1 MFTNDIQTLQLNKYE
16 IEKLK
21 RLSNTTYN
29 LVITGT
35 VGVGKSTICEILYNT
50 LNPILNVKSY
60 PEFINVKYN
69 DINVG
74 TQMFEMKV
82 NNVISAFT
90 FQSYIL
96 DIWDYL
102 LKQNCYNQSNINCNF
117 NIFERLPEDSVR
129 CFAKLS
135 LENKDMT
142 KYEYDNLIHKH
153 KYLVSKYRLLGYNA
167 FKAVNVEND
176 RLYATCHKI
185 IKRIIDDYDSKIKN
199 RVIYLTV
206 TDEKIYK
213 QRILNRSRT
222 GEDSYNRRILN
233 QFKSFYS
240 TQFKGVKSV
249 DKPKSNNVDESNNS
263 NETKQTKKYYDDLDN
278 TNEVKQ
284 NKFSEPGSS
293 AKRYYRTRRHRRT
306 NTTVTPTDETKAID
320 NESIPKIIIEE
331 VEDNVVESN
340 DVVNETKPNT
350 TVESNES
357 IKDQIINDTTVVTET
372 NIVEPIETIESNES
386 NSNNV
391 TIESNKPIES
401 IESNDIVNEVESDNE
416 IDLSNLDLE

>member
-1 MFTNDIQTLQLNKYE
+1 MFTNDIQTLQLSKYE

-50 LNPILNVKSY
+50 LSPILNVKSY

-69 DINVG
+69 NVNVG
-74 TQMFEMKV
+74 TQMFEMKI

-117 NIFERLPEDSVR
+117 NIFERLPEDSVK

-142 KYEYDNLIHKH
+142 RYEYDNLIHKH
-153 KYLVSKYRLLGYNA
+153 KYLVSKYRLPNYKD

-222 GEDSYNRRILN
+222 GEDSYNHRILN

-249 DKPKSNNVDESNNS
+249 DKPKSNDGNESNDT
-263 NETKQTKKYYDDLDN
+263 NETNQTKKYYDDSDN
-278 TNEVKQ
+278 TNETK
-284 NKFSEPGSS
+284 PT
-293 AKRYYRTRRHRRT
+293 KRYYRTRRHRRT
-306 NTTVTPTDETKAID
+306 NTTVTSGNETKVIN

-331 VEDNVVESN
+331 VESNEPELNVVTESN
-340 DVVNETKPNT
+340 DIINEPTEIKPI
-350 TVESNES
+350 VESNE
-357 IKDQIINDTTVVTET
+357 
-372 NIVEPIETIESNES
+372 IVEPDSVAIKIEFNEA
-386 NSNNV
+386 
-391 TIESNKPIES
+391 
-401 IESNDIVNEVESDNE
+401 ESDNE

>member
-35 VGVGKSTICEILYNT
+35 VGVGKSTICEVLYNT
-50 LNPILNVKSY
+50 LSPILNVKSY

-69 DINVG
+69 NVNVG
-74 TQMFEMKV
+74 TQIFEMKV

-153 KYLVSKYRLLGYNA
+153 KHLISKYRLPGYNA

-240 TQFKGVKSV
+240 IQFKGVKSA
-249 DKPKSNNVDESNNS
+249 DKHKSDNVDESNNTT
-263 NETKQTKKYYDDLDN
+263 EAKQTKKYYDDSDN

-284 NKFSEPGSS
+284 S
-293 AKRYYRTRRHRRT
+293 KRYYRTRRHRRT
-306 NTTVTPTDETKAID
+306 NTTVTSTDETKVIN

-331 VEDNVVESN
+331 VESNEPELSVVVESDNIVVVSN
-340 DVVNETKPNT
+340 DIA
-350 TVESNES
+350 NES
-357 IKDQIINDTTVVTET
+357 IKDQIINDIDVVTES
-372 NIVEPIETIESNES
+372 NIVEPTETIESNES

>member
-50 LNPILNVKSY
+50 LSPILNVKSY

-69 DINVG
+69 NVNVG
-74 TQMFEMKV
+74 TQMFEMKI

-117 NIFERLPEDSVR
+117 NIFERLPEDSVK
-129 CFAKLS
+129 CFARLS
-135 LENKDMT
+135 FENKDMT
-142 KYEYDNLIHKH
+142 RYEYDNLIHKH
-153 KYLVSKYRLLGYNA
+153 KYLVKKYRLPNYKD

-240 TQFKGVKSV
+240 TQFKNVESI

-263 NETKQTKKYYDDLDN
+263 NETKQTKKYYDDSDN
-278 TNEVKQ
+278 TNETKQ
-284 NKFSEPGSS
+284 TKFSEPGSS
-293 AKRYYRTRRHRRT
+293 AKRYYRTRRHKRT
-306 NTTVTPTDETKAID
+306 NTTVTSTDETKVIN

-331 VEDNVVESN
+331 VESNEPELNVVVESN
-340 DVVNETKPNT
+340 EPELN
-350 TVESNES
+350 
-357 IKDQIINDTTVVTET
+357 VVTES

-391 TIESNKPIES
+391 TIEYNKPIES

>member
-50 LNPILNVKSY
+50 LSPILNVKSY

-69 DINVG
+69 NVNIG
-74 TQMFEMKV
+74 TQMFKMKV

-102 LKQNCYNQSNINCNF
+102 LKQNCYNQSKVNCNF
-117 NIFERLPEDSVR
+117 NIFERLPEDSVK
-129 CFAKLS
+129 CFARLS
-135 LENKDMT
+135 FENRDMT
-142 KYEYDNLIHKH
+142 QGEYDSLARKH
-153 KYLVSKYRLLGYNA
+153 KYLVKKYRLPNYNN
-167 FKAVNVEND
+167 FKVVNVEND
-176 RLYATCHKI
+176 KLYATCHKI
-185 IKRIIDDYDSKIKN
+185 IKHIIDDYDSNIRN

-240 TQFKGVKSV
+240 TQFKNVELV
-249 DKPKSNNVDESNNS
+249 NKPKSDNADELNNTTEV
-263 NETKQTKKYYDDLDN
+263 KPIKKYYDDS
-278 TNEVKQ
+278 TNK
-284 NKFSEPGSS
+284 PT
-293 AKRYYRTRRHRRT
+293 KRYYRTRRHRRT
-306 NTTVTPTDETKAID
+306 NTTVTPNDETKVID

-331 VEDNVVESN
+331 VEDNAVESNDTIESTEPNNVVVESN
-340 DVVNETKPNT
+340 DTVNKVESDKPNNVVVESND
-350 TVESNES
+350 TVESTEPNEA
-357 IKDQIINDTTVVTET
+357 N
-372 NIVEPIETIESNES
+372 EPILTIESS
-386 NSNNV
+386 NTV
-391 TIESNKPIES
+391 EP
-401 IESNDIVNEVESDNE
+401 ESDNE
-416 IDLSNLDLE
+416 IDLSNLDLD